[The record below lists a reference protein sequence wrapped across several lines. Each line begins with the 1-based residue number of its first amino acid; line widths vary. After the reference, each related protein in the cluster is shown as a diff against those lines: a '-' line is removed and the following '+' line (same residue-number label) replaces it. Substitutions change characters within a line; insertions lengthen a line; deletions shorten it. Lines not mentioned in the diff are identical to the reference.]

1 MEAPLSL
8 CVRRESYYLLFS
20 IFCPSTNIN
29 NWACL
34 PQLWHQRIDF
44 VTVDLTKHP
53 GNNVYSLTLNI
64 YTQANIIYYL
74 QYNIQ
79 KDVGKGTRDRIA
91 WCATIKLLQNQV
103 STLIFS
109 KYKKFCEL
117 TSIELKEINES
128 CLTFLHTNISILILN
143 FLSANQYKSNNLNKN
158 YENRRLFVSFS
169 LKYGP

>member
-1 MEAPLSL
+1 MAGKEP
-8 CVRRESYYLLFS
+8 
-20 IFCPSTNIN
+20 
-29 NWACL
+29 
-34 PQLWHQRIDF
+34 
-44 VTVDLTKHP
+44 VTV
-53 GNNVYSLTLNI
+53 
-64 YTQANIIYYL
+64 
-74 QYNIQ
+74 
-79 KDVGKGTRDRIA
+79 A

-128 CLTFLHTNISILILN
+128 CSLSIGIAGTFLHTNISILILN

-158 YENRRLFVSFS
+158 YENSRLFVSFS

>member
-1 MEAPLSL
+1 MAGKEP
-8 CVRRESYYLLFS
+8 
-20 IFCPSTNIN
+20 
-29 NWACL
+29 
-34 PQLWHQRIDF
+34 
-44 VTVDLTKHP
+44 VTV
-53 GNNVYSLTLNI
+53 
-64 YTQANIIYYL
+64 
-74 QYNIQ
+74 
-79 KDVGKGTRDRIA
+79 A

-128 CLTFLHTNISILILN
+128 SLTFLHTILILN

>member
-1 MEAPLSL
+1 M
-8 CVRRESYYLLFS
+8 
-20 IFCPSTNIN
+20 
-29 NWACL
+29 
-34 PQLWHQRIDF
+34 
-44 VTVDLTKHP
+44 
-53 GNNVYSLTLNI
+53 YSLTLNI
-64 YTQANIIYYL
+64 YTQDNIIYYL

>member
-1 MEAPLSL
+1 MAGKEP
-8 CVRRESYYLLFS
+8 
-20 IFCPSTNIN
+20 
-29 NWACL
+29 
-34 PQLWHQRIDF
+34 
-44 VTVDLTKHP
+44 VTV
-53 GNNVYSLTLNI
+53 
-64 YTQANIIYYL
+64 
-74 QYNIQ
+74 
-79 KDVGKGTRDRIA
+79 A

-117 TSIELKEINES
+117 TSIKLKEINES

>member
-1 MEAPLSL
+1 M
-8 CVRRESYYLLFS
+8 Y
-20 IFCPSTNIN
+20 N
-29 NWACL
+29 
-34 PQLWHQRIDF
+34 
-44 VTVDLTKHP
+44 
-53 GNNVYSLTLNI
+53 LTLNI

-117 TSIELKEINES
+117 TSIELKDINES
-128 CLTFLHTNISILILN
+128 CSLSIGIAGTFLHTNISILILN